1 MNEETK
7 VIDEIMNEEVFDTTE
22 PIEESGEGLFGLL
35 LLGAVSVGAGVTAWW
50 YKKSG
55 KLNERRIK
63 KLEKQGYVVTKPELI
78 EEEVETVEIETENE

>member
-1 MNEETK
+1 MNEETTM
-7 VIDEIMNEEVFDTTE
+7 INEIENEEVFDTTE
-22 PIEESGEGLFGLL
+22 PIEESGEGLLGLL

-63 KLEKQGYVVTKPELI
+63 KLEKQGYVVALPEVS
-78 EEEVETVEIETENE
+78 EEVETVDELDEETK